1 MDWYTSTDDDL
12 ALLTDSTLDDYTDGL
27 PTSYDLTQWMYSED
41 YPLSLLTD
49 AQMDDLIDGRTP
61 ARAPWHCSLK
71 VADTMT
77 VKCADTVAIRLKD
90 RIKIN
95 VHGGDAL

>member
-1 MDWYTSTDDDL
+1 MDWFTSTDSDL
-12 ALLTDSTLDDYTDGL
+12 ALLEDSTLDDYTDGL

-61 ARAPWHCSLK
+61 ARVPWHCSLK
-71 VADTMT
+71 L
-77 VKCADTVAIRLKD
+77 ADTVSLKLPD
-90 RIKIN
+90 MTKIN

>member
-1 MDWYTSTDDDL
+1 MDWYNSTDEDL
-12 ALLTDSTLDDYTDGL
+12 ALLEDATLDDYADGL

-71 VADTMT
+71 L
-77 VKCADTVAIRLKD
+77 ADTVSLKLPD
-90 RIKIN
+90 MTNIN